1 MTRFERELSGSLG
14 AYWKASAEKEIRKM
28 EERQMNGEIFFGADG
43 VVRWT
48 SNNRVMPK
56 DCREILSHTAYRDLF
71 SEEASRA
78 AEEAETEESA
88 GNKRRTQPQSD
99 GLPEGVLRRAPGQ
112 VGRKTRE
119 EQDRGEGT
127 QGTEESRE
135 NGGHGNRIR
144 EFTTA

>member
-1 MTRFERELSGSLG
+1 MTRFERELSGALG
-14 AYWKASAEKEIRKM
+14 AYWKSSAEKEIRKM

-78 AEEAETEESA
+78 AENAETAAFLESYRKNYTGPSEEE
-88 GNKRRTQPQSD
+88 KT
-99 GLPEGVLRRAPGQ
+99 EMRAAF
-112 VGRKTRE
+112 
-119 EQDRGEGT
+119 GT
-127 QGTEESRE
+127 GSTVVDVIT
-135 NGGHGNRIR
+135 GKRIR
-144 EFTTA
+144 L

>member
-1 MTRFERELSGSLG
+1 MTRFERELSGALG
-14 AYWKASAEKEIRKM
+14 AYWKSSAEKKIRKM

-78 AEEAETEESA
+78 AENAETAAFLESYRKNYTGPSEEEKA
-88 GNKRRTQPQSD
+88 
-99 GLPEGVLRRAPGQ
+99 EMRAAF
-112 VGRKTRE
+112 
-119 EQDRGEGT
+119 GT
-127 QGTEESRE
+127 GSTVVDVIT
-135 NGGHGNRIR
+135 GKRIR
-144 EFTTA
+144 L